1 MANLILPHYALKL
14 PWFMYDIYNFQMI
27 TSVTIPGDISD
38 SKDVL
43 LTEVPI
49 PGLNYA
55 PVMPSGN
62 GNRKISFTLP
72 LIKRNNTLGNSLLL
86 RQFDS
91 LRNQATGL
99 LNLFPGQFTPNPKVL
114 YYWGTGSVPL
124 IYFVKKIDFS
134 NKQFFMNELGNP
146 QYSEVSIELW
156 LDEDNLLY
164 KAEQVW
170 RTVASVLQN
179 GENTFDAISKIAGFK
194 QSKIV

>member
-1 MANLILPHYALKL
+1 MANLSLPHYALKL